1 MTSQNYSGISKGE
14 RWTTVLWHKDWAGA
28 GALKHV
34 TRRPN
39 NHLSVAVRA
48 GPLAVQGWA
57 FTHILPV
64 LTGKNVLTD
73 KGYKAKNAMIQYNVF
88 QVESL
93 QNLHSNT
100 KQ

>member
-1 MTSQNYSGISKGE
+1 MDYC
-14 RWTTVLWHKDWAGA
+14 
-28 GALKHV
+28 
-34 TRRPN
+34 
-39 NHLSVAVRA
+39 SVAQGLGWGWRSKA
-48 GPLAVQGWA
+48 RDETPQQPPLSGSQSRPGA